1 MSTEPKNM
9 YKEKTASNP
18 RLLILSCSQRK
29 HSTQGLL
36 PALQRYDGPAY
47 RVMNKFTRVH
57 PSEARLLDVYIL
69 SAEFGL
75 ISAGEPI
82 PNYDRRMTPQRVK
95 ELQSHILPELK
106 RILSGRQYDEL
117 FISMGKAYRQ
127 VLVGYESL
135 IPANLNVIIST
146 GGIGYKLA
154 ELRNW
159 LHKGVPESPNGQ
171 TKVAQQGKAYLRGIE
186 ITFTLEQIMDVARS
200 ALAKE
205 RNIPKHQMWY
215 VQVDGQ
221 PVPPKWLVSQLT
233 ELPVNA
239 FHTNEARRV
248 LQQLGIEVH
257 SR

>member
-1 MSTEPKNM
+1 M

-29 HSTQGLL
+29 RSTQGLL
-36 PALQRYDGPAY
+36 PALQRYNGPAY

-106 RILSGRQYDEL
+106 QVLSGRQYDEL

-127 VLVGYESL
+127 VLVGYKLL
-135 IPANLNVIIST
+135 IPADFKVIVSK
-146 GGIGYKLA
+146 GAMGRKLA

-159 LHKGVPESPNGQ
+159 LHKGVSESPNSQ
-171 TKVAQQGKAYLRGIE
+171 TKIVQQGKAHLRGIE
-186 ITFTLEQIMDVARS
+186 IALTPKQIMDVAHS

-205 RNIPKHQMWY
+205 GNAPTYQVWY

-221 PVPPKWLVSQLT
+221 QVPPKWLVNQLT
-233 ELPVNA
+233 GLPVSA

-248 LQQLGIEVH
+248 LQQLGIEIC

>member
-1 MSTEPKNM
+1 M

-47 RVMNKFTRVH
+47 RVMNKFMRVH
-57 PSEARLLDVYIL
+57 PSEMTSLDVYIL
-69 SAEFGL
+69 SAKFGL
-75 ISAGEPI
+75 ISACKPI

-106 RILSGRQYDEL
+106 QVLSGRQYDEL

-135 IPANLNVIIST
+135 TPANLKVIAST
-146 GGIGYKLA
+146 GIMGRKLA

-159 LHKGVPESPNGQ
+159 LYVGVSESPDTQ
-171 TKVAQQGKAYLRGIE
+171 TKVVQQGKAYLRGIE
-186 ITFTLEQIMDVARS
+186 TALTPQQIMDVARI
-200 ALAKE
+200 ALAE
-205 RNIPKHQMWY
+205 EQNISKYQIWY
-215 VQVDGQ
+215 VQVGDQ
-221 PVPPKWLVSQLT
+221 RVPVKWLVNQLT
-233 ELPVNA
+233 GLPVNA
-239 FHTNEARRV
+239 FHTNEARRI
-248 LQQLGIEVH
+248 LQQLGIEVC

>member
-1 MSTEPKNM
+1 M
-9 YKEKTASNP
+9 YEEKTTSNP
-18 RLLILSCSQRK
+18 RLLILACSQRK

-47 RVMNKFTRVH
+47 RVMNKFMRVH
-57 PSEARLLDVYIL
+57 PSEVRLLDVYIL

-75 ISAGEPI
+75 ISACEPI
-82 PNYDRRMTPQRVK
+82 PNYDHRMTLQRAK
-95 ELQSHILPELK
+95 ELQPLTQPKLK
-106 RILSGRQYDEL
+106 RILSDRQYNEL
-117 FISMGKAYRQ
+117 FINMGKAYRQ

-135 IPANLNVIIST
+135 IPANLKVIVSR
-146 GGIGYKLA
+146 GAMGRKLA

-159 LHKGVPESPNGQ
+159 LHVGISESSDTQ
-171 TKVAQQGKAYLRGIE
+171 TKVVQQSKVCLRGIE
-186 ITFTLEQIMDVARS
+186 IALTPKQIMDVAHS

-205 RNIPKHQMWY
+205 GNAPTYQVWY

-221 PVPPKWLVSQLT
+221 QVPPKWLVNQLT
-233 ELPVNA
+233 GLPVSA

-248 LQQLGIEVH
+248 LQQLGIEIC

>member
-1 MSTEPKNM
+1 M
-9 YKEKTASNP
+9 YEEKTTSNP

-47 RVMNKFTRVH
+47 RVMNKFMRVH
-57 PSEARLLDVYIL
+57 PSEMTSLDVYIL
-69 SAEFGL
+69 SAKFGL
-75 ISAGEPI
+75 ISACKPI
-82 PNYDRRMTPQRVK
+82 PHYDRRMTLQRAK
-95 ELQSHILPELK
+95 ELQPRTQPELK

-127 VLVGYESL
+127 VLVGYESP
-135 IPANLNVIIST
+135 ISANLNVIIST